1 MRVLPFALALF
12 PSFLFAEYIGLV
24 SEVTGVTLYPDGA
37 TITREVPFSMP
48 AGRHN
53 LILTDLP
60 QSTPLESV
68 RVDVAG
74 AVMGSVS
81 ARSDFVPPRSEQDDA
96 AIAAAEAEVERL
108 EAALREARAGIQAIR
123 LEADAA
129 DARVAFLEKL
139 GEGEG
144 VAQMDVAALRE
155 LVDMIGDQT
164 LAALQAAHDASRR
177 AEEADRDL
185 KDLVEDLDRAR
196 KVLAALVPE
205 DEDRAM
211 LAVAVSSENAAEG
224 TVTVTYNNYAAG
236 WLPVYDLRLTR
247 ESGALDIVRGAFVQ
261 QSTGENWDEVVL
273 TLSTVRP
280 SEQTSPSD
288 IWPWLRRIFDPE
300 MMRQKSVV
308 RLEAEQDS
316 FAGALAEPAPEA
328 PVMIEEAGASFD
340 GLSVTYS
347 YPGTVS
353 VASGADRVRLALG
366 SLETQAGV
374 VAQAVPIS
382 DETAY
387 LVAAITNDMGE
398 LILPTP
404 EASFYLDG
412 RFIGQRYLDLIPAG
426 GEADLSFGPIEGL
439 RLTRMVLDRN
449 EGDRGVITKS
459 NEMTEEVWIEVENLT
474 GEAWPL
480 RLLDRVPYSEQEDL
494 EITWTAQPRP
504 TEEDVDGKRGVM
516 AWEFEIA
523 PGATQEI
530 AVGHRIEWPEGMQL
544 R

>member
-1 MRVLPFALALF
+1 MRVLPFVLALF
-12 PSFLFAEYIGLV
+12 PSFLFAEDIGLV

-68 RVDVAG
+68 RVEVAG

-108 EAALREARAGIQAIR
+108 EAALRKARAGIQAIR

-155 LVDMIGDQT
+155 LVDMIGDQM

-185 KDLVEDLDRAR
+185 KDLLEDLDRAR
-196 KVLAALVPE
+196 KALAALVPE

-211 LAVAVSSENAAEG
+211 LAVAVSSDTEAAG
-224 TVTVTYNNYAAG
+224 VVTVTYNTYAAG

-247 ESGALDIVRGAFVQ
+247 ESGALDIVRGTFVQ
-261 QSTGENWDEVVL
+261 QSTGENWDDVVL

-300 MMRQKSVV
+300 MMRQKSVA

-374 VAQAVPIS
+374 VALAVPIS

-439 RLTRMVLDRN
+439 RLTRTVLDRN

-459 NEMTEEVWIEVENLT
+459 NEMTEEVRIEVENLT
-474 GEAWPL
+474 GEVWPL

-530 AVGHRIEWPEGMQL
+530 ALGHRIEWPEGMQL

>member
-12 PSFLFAEYIGLV
+12 PSFLFAEDIGLV

-68 RVDVAG
+68 RVEVAG

-155 LVDMIGDQT
+155 LVDMIGEQT
-164 LAALQAAHDASRR
+164 LAALKAAHDAGRR

-211 LAVAVSSENAAEG
+211 LAVAVSSESAAEG
-224 TVTVTYNNYAAG
+224 IVTVTYNTYAAG

-261 QSTGENWDEVVL
+261 QSTGENWDDVVL

-300 MMRQKSVV
+300 MMRQKSVA

-316 FAGALAEPAPEA
+316 FAGALVEPAPEA

-347 YPGTVS
+347 YPRTVS

-439 RLTRMVLDRN
+439 RLTRTVLDRN

-459 NEMTEEVWIEVENLT
+459 NEMTEEVRIEVENLT
-474 GEAWPL
+474 GEVWPL